1 MAPRSPTMA
10 FEPTP
15 ALEQNKENYSP
26 FGYPNDVQPHDD
38 VYNRSV
44 RFAEIPT
51 ITSPVRRSQSIANPQ
66 NIPLLPSVS
75 SASNLPR
82 QQASSIRFKNA
93 GPEINMDEY
102 IDNTRSVI
110 EAQREGFE
118 KEKMIFDRE
127 RKMWNTERARLKE
140 RIADLEAKL
149 NKPQATGGRRRY
161 SNDSTSAPGV
171 DSFRSTHSSFSGPSV
186 TSSASGSRQPSQE
199 KDKITTPIWE
209 GPEITAPVTRVFS
222 NDDPKTVTHLPS
234 ISEDE
239 PLTNG
244 DTVSPKTDVPAV
256 PIPIET
262 LDRTLEGIM
271 IKSTALAPS
280 FVARINSGPHSPAH
294 SPSPRPHPVDGLAM
308 EMNNLLSPLDEKL
321 RRHAG
326 HTPMNFGTN
335 GASTGGNSTEHPTP
349 KAERPVAPA
358 PTARPLLR
366 PSENSDSYFS
376 FVGESNDTINNE
388 TSDAT
393 DEKRRADVRRG
404 TLSQAGPILREDSL
418 EDPELDEDPA
428 LQGPLMLDPAAKLK
442 SSNSFLDL
450 VDAKLQE
457 EIKQHP
463 EVSTEPA
470 QTAAVVSPGTCNV
483 NASRSPEHDD
493 EYQRKQKE
501 LEADDGMPKLKMK
514 RSMNFGSAWGG
525 TFPGRH
531 MS

>member
-1 MAPRSPTMA
+1 MTPRSPTMA

-26 FGYPNDVQPHDD
+26 FGYPNDVQPHNDD
-38 VYNRSV
+38 YNRTV
-44 RFAEIPT
+44 RFSDIPT
-51 ITSPVRRSQSIANPQ
+51 ITSPGRRSQSIANPQ

-93 GPEINMDEY
+93 VPEIDMDAY
-102 IDNTRSVI
+102 IENTRSVI

-118 KEKMIFDRE
+118 KEKQAFNRE
-127 RKMWNTERARLKE
+127 RKMWNTERSRLKS
-140 RIADLEAKL
+140 RIADLELKL
-149 NKPQATGGRRRY
+149 NIAQRAGGQRRY
-161 SNDSTSAPGV
+161 SNDSTTAPGV
-171 DSFRSTHSSFSGPSV
+171 ESFRSTYGSFSGPSV
-186 TSSASGSRQPSQE
+186 TSSASSSRQPSQE

-209 GPEITAPVTRVFS
+209 GPEVTAPVTRVFS
-222 NDDPKTVTHLPS
+222 NDDQKAVMHLPS

-239 PLTNG
+239 PING
-244 DTVSPKTDVPAV
+244 DTVSPKTDLPAV

-262 LDRTLEGIM
+262 LDRSLEGIM

-294 SPSPRPHPVDGLAM
+294 SPSPRPHPAEGLAM

-321 RRHAG
+321 RRNAG

-358 PTARPLLR
+358 STARPLLR

-376 FVGESNDTINNE
+376 FVGESKGTFNNDS
-388 TSDAT
+388 SDAI

-404 TLSQAGPILREDSL
+404 TLSQAGPILREDSV
-418 EDPELDEDPA
+418 EEPELDDDPA

-463 EVSTEPA
+463 EVSTEPS
-470 QTAAVVSPGTCNV
+470 QTAAVVSPGMSNG
-483 NASRSPEHDD
+483 NSSRSPEHDD
-493 EYQRKQKE
+493 EYERKQKE